1 LDIINAEKVELVI
14 TNRWGNVMFKGTSL
28 NPTWDGKVNGNVV
41 SDGVYFYKYTAF
53 SVQGD
58 EVVGHGFFHVVNK

>member
-1 LDIINAEKVELVI
+1 
-14 TNRWGNVMFKGTSL
+14 MFKGTSL

-41 SDGVYFYKYTAF
+41 SDGVYFYNYTAF

-58 EVVGHGFFHVVNK
+58 EVVGHGYFHVVSK